1 MTRSSISVLLHA
13 HSTWAWSPAVRAL
26 ACDLASGAGRPD
38 ERARH
43 NHRDLYRGNI
53 RWRCRR
59 RPYPSRQGLPKRTA
73 HALRHFRS
81 SFRAAATDAS
91 AAFASDSLSDASFT
105 GAQDAAAS
113 SAAVPPPP
121 PPPASPPTRPLPQP
135 PAPTRRSRP
144 PPSPRRPRRPT
155 FRLRRPRRRQHRVDP
170 RLQPK
175 QQRSPRHHRRQL
187 RPLSLVSPP
196 SPAPPHPPP
205 PYPPPNAHAA
215 SAHVS
220 TALTPRA
227 AASPWPL
234 PSSPILPYRALIDPY
249 RALFPPFHIPPAFP
263 YASSRPHSPHQ
274 FPPLSRVFLLSQI
287 CGAGVQP

>member
-1 MTRSSISVLLHA
+1 MRSSISVCFCTPILHG
-13 HSTWAWSPAVRAL
+13 HGLPAARAL

-59 RPYPSRQGLPKRTA
+59 RPLYPSRQGLPKRTA
-73 HALRHFRS
+73 HALRHLRS

-91 AAFASDSLSDASFT
+91 AAFASDPLSDASFT

-175 QQRSPRHHRRQL
+175 QPC
-187 RPLSLVSPP
+187 
-196 SPAPPHPPP
+196 
-205 PYPPPNAHAA
+205 
-215 SAHVS
+215 
-220 TALTPRA
+220 
-227 AASPWPL
+227 
-234 PSSPILPYRALIDPY
+234 RALATTAARFD
-249 RALFPPFHIPPAFP
+249 PPA
-263 YASSRPHSPHQ
+263 S
-274 FPPLSRVFLLSQI
+274 
-287 CGAGVQP
+287 